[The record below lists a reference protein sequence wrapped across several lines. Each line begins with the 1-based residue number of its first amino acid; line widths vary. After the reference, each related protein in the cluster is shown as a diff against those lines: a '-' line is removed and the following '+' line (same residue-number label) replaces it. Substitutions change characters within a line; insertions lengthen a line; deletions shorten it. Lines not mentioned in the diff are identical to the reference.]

1 MKYDKKRVV
10 TAALALA
17 IIAAV
22 VIGGLVWTVSEGVR
36 SAKFIKTVATVTSCE
51 TEKFDEKD
59 VNVKVTVDYEADG
72 GIYKNATFIGD
83 LNRCSEGMRMYVYYQ
98 KDGDRSY
105 VYSKPG
111 DLGFALIMLCGGAV
125 WAGIAAVVTVCLKN
139 AGYFRG
145 TSGRE
150 VEA

>member
-36 SAKFIKTVATVTSCE
+36 SAKFIKTVATVTACE
-51 TEKFDEKD
+51 TEKINDRD
-59 VNVKVTVDYEADG
+59 VNVKVTVDYEVDG

-83 LNRCSEGMRMYVYYQ
+83 LNRCGEGMRMYVYYQ

-145 TSGRE
+145 TE
-150 VEA
+150 T

>member
-1 MKYDKKRVV
+1 MV

-36 SAKFIKTVATVTSCE
+36 SAKFVKTVATVTACE
-51 TEKFDEKD
+51 TEKINDRD
-59 VNVKVTVDYEADG
+59 VIVKVTVDYEVDG

-145 TSGRE
+145 TE
-150 VEA
+150 T